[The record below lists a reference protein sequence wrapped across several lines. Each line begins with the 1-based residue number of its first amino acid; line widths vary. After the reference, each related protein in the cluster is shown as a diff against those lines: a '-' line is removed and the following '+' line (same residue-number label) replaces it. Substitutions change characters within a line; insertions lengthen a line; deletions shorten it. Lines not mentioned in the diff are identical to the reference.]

1 MDEKELVKAWNEQRA
16 LRIKSQLAPTILL
29 SVVLGLAATGHIT
42 HQSGSSLKLF
52 VMGLV
57 AAGGVFSVSG
67 MVAAIRDSI
76 AVIDSLKAMTN
87 LTPISSTIVGSVNS
101 LRVTGAL
108 FVAMSAFNFVVLW
121 SYLYN

>member
-1 MDEKELVKAWNEQRA
+1 MDEKELVRTWNEQRA

-29 SVVLGLAATGHIT
+29 SVVLALAATGHIT
-42 HQSGSSLKLF
+42 RQSDSTLKLF

-76 AVIDSLKAMTN
+76 AVIDSLKAIPN
-87 LTPISSTIVGSVNS
+87 VSPISATISGSINS
-101 LRVTGAL
+101 LRLTGAL